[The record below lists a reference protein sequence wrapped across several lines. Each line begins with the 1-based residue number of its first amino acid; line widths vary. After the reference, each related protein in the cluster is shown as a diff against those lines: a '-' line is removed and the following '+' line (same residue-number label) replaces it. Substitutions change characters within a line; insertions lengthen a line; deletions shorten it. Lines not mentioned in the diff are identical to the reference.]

1 MKQFAHLHVHTEFSL
16 LDGAVRID
24 KVFELCDELN
34 IPAIA
39 ITDHG
44 NMYGV
49 IKFLQAAVRHTDFR
63 ADFFDFMA
71 ERRSFKVKP
80 IIGGEVCMTDNMGV
94 REKGKDNVP
103 PKFYHL
109 VLLAK
114 NEAGYHNLIK
124 IVSEGYAEGTYDN
137 PHVDFEFIKAHSE
150 GLIALSACLAGVIP
164 QAILENDFALADAWI
179 KKFKYVFGDDFYV
192 EIQNH
197 DMDKQ
202 KIVLPHLIR
211 LAKENSVKVV
221 ATNNAHYSTKADS
234 ETQKVLLA
242 IFDYSVSGN
251 ADVGVDMSGNNF
263 FLTDEFYIK
272 NYDEMYAALPYE
284 DALAASLEIAEKCDP
299 YLIKKE
305 QLLPS
310 YMPPNGMNAE
320 RFLRKLT
327 FDGLKLRYG
336 EITAEIKTRAEYE
349 LGIIEKRKFTDYF
362 LTVWN
367 FVHYAKTHNIP
378 VGPGEGGDVGSVV
391 MYALGITKI
400 DPLKYNLIFERFVN
414 PEYIANPAFYIELGK
429 DKRDEIMEY
438 LMKKYGATNVSK
450 IATFGRFSASIA
462 IKIVGCVYNYP
473 DSEIVKITRLIP
485 MMESRLAESYYLTCI
500 LGQAEWKYG
509 VSENEIRKSDF
520 DELKDMY
527 KNDEKV
533 RTILD
538 MAMKIEGMPQKIGV
552 RYAGVVIC
560 RDPIADHVPLVRTN

>member
-24 KVFELCDELN
+24 KVFELCDKLN

-63 ADFFDFMA
+63 ADFLDFMT
-71 ERRSFKVKP
+71 ERRPFKVKP
-80 IIGGEVCMTDNMGV
+80 IIGCEVCMTDNMHLH
-94 REKGKDNVP
+94 EKGKDNVP

-114 NEAGYHNLIK
+114 NEAGYNNLMK

-179 KKFKYVFGDDFYV
+179 KKFKDVFGDDFYV

-197 DMDKQ
+197 DMNKQ

-221 ATNNAHYSTKADS
+221 ATNDAHYSTKVDS

-242 IFDYSVSGN
+242 ISDCSVSGN
-251 ADVGVDMSGNNF
+251 ADVDVDVSDSNF

-305 QLLPS
+305 QLLSS
-310 YMPPNGMNAE
+310 YIPPEGMTAE
-320 RFLRKLT
+320 QFLSKLT
-327 FDGLKLRYG
+327 FDELKMRYG
-336 EITAEIKTRAEYE
+336 EA
-349 LGIIEKRKFTDYF
+349 
-362 LTVWN
+362 
-367 FVHYAKTHNIP
+367 
-378 VGPGEGGDVGSVV
+378 
-391 MYALGITKI
+391 
-400 DPLKYNLIFERFVN
+400 
-414 PEYIANPAFYIELGK
+414 
-429 DKRDEIMEY
+429 
-438 LMKKYGATNVSK
+438 NVSK
-450 IATFGRFSASIA
+450 IATFERFSASIA
-462 IKIVGCVYNYP
+462 IRCVGRVYNYP
-473 DSEIVKITRLIP
+473 DSEIEKITRLIP
-485 MMESRLAESYYLTCI
+485 TTMMPRKNQLEYI
-500 LGQAEWKYG
+500 LKSDEW
-509 VSENEIRKSDF
+509 EDEIWKSDF
-520 DELKDMY
+520 NKLKEMY

-533 RTILD
+533 RVILD

-552 RYAGVVIC
+552 HSAGF
-560 RDPIADHVPLVRTN
+560 